1 MCEEIFSISSVMALH
16 NILKVSSANVQ
27 GIRDKLKRVDVLSYL
42 LVDSNILCLQ
52 DTHLTPSDVNSLLS
66 QFPDHEIL
74 VSGSKTNSRGVAIF
88 LKKNFEYK
96 IKYLNI
102 DQSGNLILLDLQL
115 GEISLRLLNVYAPNI
130 DNPNFFMKIRE
141 YMEESTEMYTI

>member
-1 MCEEIFSISSVMALH
+1 MCEEFFAICLVMALH

-27 GIRDKLKRVDVLSYL
+27 GIRDKEIDVLSYP

-52 DTHLTPSDVNSLLS
+52 DMHLTPADVNSLML

-88 LKKNFEYK
+88 LTKVQN
-96 IKYLNI
+96 
-102 DQSGNLILLDLQL
+102 
-115 GEISLRLLNVYAPNI
+115 
-130 DNPNFFMKIRE
+130 
-141 YMEESTEMYTI
+141 

>member
-1 MCEEIFSISSVMALH
+1 MCEEFFAICSVMALH

-52 DTHLTPSDVNSLLS
+52 DTHLTPSDVNSLLL

-88 LKKNFEYK
+88 LKKILSTKLNTQTL
-96 IKYLNI
+96 IKM
-102 DQSGNLILLDLQL
+102 
-115 GEISLRLLNVYAPNI
+115 A
-130 DNPNFFMKIRE
+130 
-141 YMEESTEMYTI
+141 T